1 MVYPAIRIIEQ
12 NDYFRGLSGSS
23 KARLADICVP
33 KVLGK
38 KEHVFLEGDKGY
50 SLYLCAEGAI
60 QLFKTS
66 EGGQDVVLKV
76 IRPGELFGEVI
87 LFEKGR
93 YPASAVALEKSRVY
107 LMPKIRFHCL
117 LEDPEFRNDFISIL
131 MQKMR
136 YLTEKIQYLTAY
148 DVEER
153 FWRFLQDQFGN
164 RDAFSVDLSKKDIA
178 AAIGTTPETLSRL
191 IDRLK
196 KEGKM
201 TWEERKIVVHRREV

>member
-1 MVYPAIRIIEQ
+1 MDYPAIRIIEQ
-12 NDYFRGLSGSS
+12 NDYFKGLSGSS
-23 KARLADICVP
+23 KARLADLCVP
-33 KVLGK
+33 RTLEK
-38 KEHVFLEGDKGY
+38 KEHVFLEGDKGH

-66 EGGQDVVLKV
+66 ESGQEVVLKV
-76 IRPGELFGEVI
+76 IRSGELFGEVI
-87 LFEKGR
+87 LFEKDR

-107 LMPKIRFHCL
+107 LMPKIQFHCL
-117 LEDPEFRNDFISIL
+117 LENSEFRNDFISIL

-136 YLTEKIQYLTAY
+136 YLAEKIQYLTVY

-153 FWRFLQDQFGN
+153 FRRFLRDQFGN
-164 RDAFSVDLSKKDIA
+164 RDVFLVDLSKKDIA

-191 IDRLK
+191 IDRMK

-201 TWEERKIVVHRREV
+201 TWEGRTITVRKPDE